1 MSDKAQFSGSMQAIC
16 QQENGGFLRR
26 AIFFPRSPLSASHS
40 KRKQNA
46 YRSWSRQNV
55 NGNAVVFWEIRR
67 ESCNSEQK
75 RSDIFYSC
83 FNGENSSRREKILPP
98 SAAEAA
104 LHDS

>member
-55 NGNAVVFWEIRR
+55 NGNAVVFWEINGKSR
-67 ESCNSEQK
+67 NSEQK
-75 RSDIFYSC
+75 RPDIFYSC
-83 FNGENSSRREKILPP
+83 SHRENPSRREKIFP
-98 SAAEAA
+98 SSTAEAA
-104 LHDS
+104 LHD